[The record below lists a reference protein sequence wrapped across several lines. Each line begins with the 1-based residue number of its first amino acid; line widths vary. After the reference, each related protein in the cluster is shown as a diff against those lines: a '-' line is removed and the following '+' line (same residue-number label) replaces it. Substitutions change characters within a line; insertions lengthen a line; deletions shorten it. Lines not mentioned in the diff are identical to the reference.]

1 MCAVPVKLLPL
12 LLLLCRAGAGVQE
25 YSLSQT
31 TLEQVFLALA
41 QGSSQPPQQQQR

>member
-1 MCAVPVKLLPL
+1 
-12 LLLLCRAGAGVQE
+12 VQE

-41 QGSSQPPQQQQR
+41 QGSSQGRQPQQQ